1 MDNQHI
7 LPGFWDATLMW
18 IRLNAPSIYGSLAA
32 FGMALMVTLY
42 DGKSWRNAILAGL
55 ICLLIALG
63 VINSLE
69 YFGWQSDHALIV
81 GIVIGG
87 IGVERCL
94 AIMNDLA
101 SMRTQ
106 VPKGNASELKSKS
119 QDGKS

>member
-1 MDNQHI
+1 MNNNHI
-7 LPGFWDATLMW
+7 PPGFLEVSMLWLKT
-18 IRLNAPSIYGSLAA
+18 NAPSFYGSLAS

-42 DGKSWRNAILAGL
+42 DGKSWRNAFLSGF

-69 YFGWQSDHALIV
+69 YFGWQSDHALLV

-94 AIMNDLA
+94 SIMNVMA
-101 SMRTQ
+101 SMKTR
-106 VPKGNASELKSKS
+106 VPEENGNKAGSEYENKR
-119 QDGKS
+119 